1 MEKNETAVVT
11 IEDMGV
17 NGEGIG
23 KVDGYTLFIKDAIIG
38 DVVEAKLIKGKKNYG
53 YARLMKVITPSQDR
67 VPAKCEYARK
77 CGGCQIQELSYEKQ
91 LEFKNGKVRE
101 NLQRIG
107 GFSNEKLDAVM
118 KPIIG
123 MDEPFSYRNKAQFP
137 VGYRKVVDPSNPNKK
152 TQSTEPITGFY
163 ASRTHDIIAN
173 TDCVLGVPVNEDVL
187 NAVLKYMK
195 ESKVKAY
202 DELTGKG
209 LIRHILIRYGFTSK
223 EIMVCL
229 VINGPE
235 LLKSEQLVEELVK
248 IEGMTSITF
257 SKNTR
262 RSNVIMGDTYQTVW
276 GQGYITDYIGD
287 IKYQIS
293 PLSFYQVNPVQTK
306 VLYEKALEYAGLT
319 GKENVWDLYCGIGTI
334 SLFLAKNAK
343 NVYGVEIVPQAI
355 EDAKNNA
362 KINGIKNAQF
372 FVGKAEEVLPC
383 EYEEH
388 DAKADVIVVDPPRKG
403 CDATLLNTMIAM
415 QPERIVYVSCD
426 SATLARDLKILC
438 ENGYEL
444 AECTPVDQFPMTV
457 HCEII
462 CALRRK

>member
-23 KVDGYTLFIKDAIIG
+23 KLDGYTLFIKDAVIG

-223 EIMVCL
+223 EIMVCVNEDVLNAVLKYMKESKVKAYDELTGKGLIRHILIRYGFTSKEIMVCL

-257 SKNTR
+257 SKNTSSLR
-262 RSNVIMGDTYQTVW
+262 
-276 GQGYITDYIGD
+276 
-287 IKYQIS
+287 
-293 PLSFYQVNPVQTK
+293 
-306 VLYEKALEYAGLT
+306 E
-319 GKENVWDLYCGIGTI
+319 GT
-334 SLFLAKNAK
+334 
-343 NVYGVEIVPQAI
+343 
-355 EDAKNNA
+355 
-362 KINGIKNAQF
+362 
-372 FVGKAEEVLPC
+372 
-383 EYEEH
+383 
-388 DAKADVIVVDPPRKG
+388 
-403 CDATLLNTMIAM
+403 
-415 QPERIVYVSCD
+415 
-426 SATLARDLKILC
+426 
-438 ENGYEL
+438 
-444 AECTPVDQFPMTV
+444 
-457 HCEII
+457 
-462 CALRRK
+462 